1 MKWSDFLELLVL
13 GSIWGSSFLFMREA
27 TPEFGA
33 IALVIIRTGIAAAC
47 LLPLLMLRGK
57 LGMIKQHWRPLLFV
71 GLVNT
76 AIPFCLFSYSTVLL
90 GAGLAAILN
99 ATAPMFGALVAFL
112 WLKDRLST
120 SAVMGLFLGFAGVLV
135 LTFSRSGITLSASVL
150 PVLGALASTCAYGIA
165 ACYIKQ
171 RLSGVNSLAIATGSQ
186 VFATLALLPLAV
198 FYWPQSMPSS
208 TAWWQVIV
216 LGVVCTGLAYIMYFR
231 LIENIGAPKAITVG
245 YLVPVFGVLWGMLFL
260 QETLSPT
267 MMVGGAMILT
277 GVSLTTGIV
286 RFRTRL
292 A

>member
-1 MKWSDFLELLVL
+1 MKLSDFAELILL
-13 GSIWGSSFLFMREA
+13 ASIWGSSFLFMREA

-33 IALVIIRTGIAAAC
+33 VALVILRTSIAALC
-47 LLPLLMLRGK
+47 LLPLLIMKKRLK
-57 LGMIKQHWRPLLFV
+57 MIKQYWRELLFV
-71 GLVNT
+71 GLINT

-112 WLKDRLST
+112 WLKERLSNV
-120 SAVMGLFLGFAGVLV
+120 AVMGLFIGFIGVLV
-135 LTFSRSGITLSASVL
+135 LSNARSGVTFSLAVL
-150 PVLGALASTCAYGIA
+150 PILGALSATCAYGIA

-186 VFATLALLPLAV
+186 VYATLCLLPLAL
-198 FYWPQSMPSS
+198 FTWPETLPSS
-208 TAWWQVIV
+208 KAWWQVIV

-231 LIENIGAPKAITVG
+231 LIEKLGASKAITVG

-260 QETLSPT
+260 NENISPT
-267 MMVGGAMILT
+267 MMIGGVLVLM
-277 GVSLTTGIV
+277 GVSLTTGVIK
-286 RFRTRL
+286 FRTRL